1 MTIHRLVLFMLALLN
16 VWWNSISTLKA
27 KTVNLPIVNGL
38 FFTSKAHFFMAIH
51 WYPGHMHKAIR
62 EMTDILSDVDL
73 VIELLDARLPASS
86 QNPAIAKLRRSK
98 PCIKI
103 LSKSDLADP
112 ATTLL
117 WQAHFEQDES
127 VKTLQTTLDQNDKV
141 QRIIR
146 LCKALVPSKTK
157 AHRTMLVMIAGIPNV
172 GKSTLI
178 NALAGRK
185 VAKTGNEPA
194 ITKGQQ
200 RIKLDDGIML
210 LDTPGILWPK
220 IENENSGYRLAASGA
235 IKDTAMGIDDVGFY
249 LAEYLIKHYPKA
261 LKDRYEL
268 ASLPDTELEFIELM
282 GAQRGC
288 LGAGGRVNLEK
299 ASAILVNEFRA
310 GMLGSISLETPEMVV
325 AEEVIVEQQ
334 RQAKAEKDALRKR
347 KFRSDRD
354 RDRDRDRGRE
364 ASRDSDSAEQ

>member
-1 MTIHRLVLFMLALLN
+1 
-16 VWWNSISTLKA
+16 
-27 KTVNLPIVNGL
+27 
-38 FFTSKAHFFMAIH
+38 MAIH

-62 EMTDILSDVDL
+62 EMTNILPDVDL

-86 QNPAIAKLRRSK
+86 QNPAIVTLRDNK

-112 ATTLL
+112 GITSR
-117 WQAHFEQDES
+117 WQAHFEQDAS
-127 VKTLQTTLDQNDKV
+127 VKTLQTTLDLNGKPQK
-141 QRIIR
+141 IIR
-146 LCKALVPSKTK
+146 LCQALVPSRVK
-157 AHRTMLVMIAGIPNV
+157 ANLNMLVMVAGIPNV

-200 RIKLDDGIML
+200 RIKLGQGIML

-235 IKDTAMGIDDVGFY
+235 IKDTAMGIEDVAFY
-249 LAEYLIKHYPKA
+249 LADYLIKRYPAA
-261 LKDRYEL
+261 LKDRYDL
-268 ASLPDTELEFIELM
+268 ASVPDTELEFIELM
-282 GAQRGC
+282 GARRGC
-288 LGAGGRVNLEK
+288 LSAGGRVDLEK

-310 GMLGSISLETPEMVV
+310 GMLGAITLETPDMILEEELIV
-325 AEEVIVEQQ
+325 AQQ
-334 RQAKAEKDALRKR
+334 KETKADRDADRKR
-347 KFRSDRD
+347 KFRS
-354 RDRDRDRGRE
+354 GRADAAQE
-364 ASRDSDSAEQ
+364 

>member
-1 MTIHRLVLFMLALLN
+1 
-16 VWWNSISTLKA
+16 
-27 KTVNLPIVNGL
+27 
-38 FFTSKAHFFMAIH
+38 MAIH

-62 EMTDILSDVDL
+62 EMTNILPDVDL

-86 QNPAIAKLRRSK
+86 QNPAIVTLRDNK

-112 ATTLL
+112 ETTAR
-117 WQAHFEQDES
+117 WQAHFEQDAS
-127 VKTLQTTLDQNDKV
+127 VKTLQTTLDLNGKPQK
-141 QRIIR
+141 IIR
-146 LCKALVPSKTK
+146 LCQALVPSRVK
-157 AHRTMLVMIAGIPNV
+157 ANLNMLVMVAGIPNV

-200 RIKLDDGIML
+200 RIKLGQGIML

-235 IKDTAMGIDDVGFY
+235 IKDTAMGIEDVAFY
-249 LAEYLIKHYPKA
+249 LADYLIKRYPAA
-261 LKDRYEL
+261 LKDRYDL
-268 ASLPDTELEFIELM
+268 ASVPDTELEFIELM
-282 GAQRGC
+282 GARRGC
-288 LGAGGRVNLEK
+288 LSAGGRVDLEK

-310 GMLGSISLETPEMVV
+310 GMLGAITLETPDMILEEELIV
-325 AEEVIVEQQ
+325 AQQ
-334 RQAKAEKDALRKR
+334 KETKAGRDADRKR
-347 KFRSDRD
+347 KSRS
-354 RDRDRDRGRE
+354 GRAGTMQE
-364 ASRDSDSAEQ
+364 

>member
-1 MTIHRLVLFMLALLN
+1 
-16 VWWNSISTLKA
+16 
-27 KTVNLPIVNGL
+27 
-38 FFTSKAHFFMAIH
+38 
-51 WYPGHMHKAIR
+51 
-62 EMTDILSDVDL
+62 

-86 QNPAIAKLRRSK
+86 ENPAIAKLRRNK

-112 ATTLL
+112 STTVR
-117 WQAHFEQDES
+117 WQAHFEEDAS

-146 LCKALVPSKTK
+146 LCQALVPSKTK
-157 AHRTMLVMIAGIPNV
+157 AHRSMLVMIAGIPNV

-200 RIKLDDGIML
+200 RIKLDEGIML

-235 IKDTAMGIDDVGFY
+235 IKDTAMGIEDVGFY
-249 LAEYLIKHYPKA
+249 LADYLIKHYPIA

-268 ASLPDTELEFIELM
+268 ASVPDTELEFIELM
-282 GAQRGC
+282 GARRGC

-310 GMLGSISLETPEMVV
+310 GMLGAISLETPEMIL
-325 AEEVIVEQQ
+325 AEEEIVAQEK
-334 RQAKAEKDALRKR
+334 QAKADRDALRKR

-354 RDRDRDRGRE
+354 AARDD
-364 ASRDSDSAEQ
+364 AAQ

>member
-1 MTIHRLVLFMLALLN
+1 
-16 VWWNSISTLKA
+16 
-27 KTVNLPIVNGL
+27 
-38 FFTSKAHFFMAIH
+38 MAIH

-62 EMTDILSDVDL
+62 EMTNILPDVDL

-86 QNPAIAKLRRSK
+86 QNPAIVTLRDNK

-112 ATTLL
+112 ETTAR
-117 WQAHFEQDES
+117 WQAHFEQDAS
-127 VKTLQTTLDQNDKV
+127 VKTLQTTLDLNGKPQK
-141 QRIIR
+141 IIR
-146 LCKALVPSKTK
+146 LCQALVPSRVK
-157 AHRTMLVMIAGIPNV
+157 ANLNMLVMVAGIPNV

-200 RIKLDDGIML
+200 RIKLGQGIML

-235 IKDTAMGIDDVGFY
+235 IKDTAMGIEDVAFY
-249 LAEYLIKHYPKA
+249 LADYLIKRYPAA
-261 LKDRYEL
+261 LKDRYDL
-268 ASLPDTELEFIELM
+268 ASVPDTELEFIELM
-282 GAQRGC
+282 GARRGC
-288 LGAGGRVNLEK
+288 LSAGGRVDLEK

-310 GMLGSISLETPEMVV
+310 GLLGSITLETPDMILEEERIV
-325 AEEVIVEQQ
+325 AQQ
-334 RQAKAEKDALRKR
+334 KETKAARDADRKR
-347 KFRSDRD
+347 KFRS
-354 RDRDRDRGRE
+354 GHAGAVQE
-364 ASRDSDSAEQ
+364 

>member
-1 MTIHRLVLFMLALLN
+1 
-16 VWWNSISTLKA
+16 
-27 KTVNLPIVNGL
+27 
-38 FFTSKAHFFMAIH
+38 MAIH

-62 EMTDILSDVDL
+62 EMTNILPDVDL

-86 QNPAIAKLRRSK
+86 QNPAIAKLRHNK

-112 ATTLL
+112 ETTLR
-117 WQAHFEQDES
+117 WQAHFEQDAS
-127 VKTLQTTLDQNDKV
+127 VKTLQATLDQNDKV

-146 LCKALVPSKTK
+146 LCQALVPSKVN
-157 AHRTMLVMIAGIPNV
+157 ANLNMLVMIAGIPNV

-200 RIKLDDGIML
+200 RIKLGEGIML

-235 IKDTAMGIDDVGFY
+235 IKDTAMGIEDVAFY
-249 LAEYLIKHYPKA
+249 LADYLIKRYPVA
-261 LKDRYEL
+261 LKDRYDL
-268 ASLPDTELEFIELM
+268 ASVPDTELEFIELM
-282 GAQRGC
+282 GARRGC
-288 LGAGGRVNLEK
+288 LGAGGRVDLEK

-310 GMLGSISLETPEMVV
+310 GMLGAITLETPDMIL
-325 AEEVIVEQQ
+325 AEEVIIAQKKQ
-334 RQAKAEKDALRKR
+334 TKADRDAERKR
-347 KFRSDRD
+347 KFRSGQKPG
-354 RDRDRDRGRE
+354 GRSKVPE
-364 ASRDSDSAEQ
+364 